1 MTHVHSKFSE
11 GQKNK
16 EKGRKKPQ
24 ASLEGKSLLLLAITM
39 YFNSPA
45 PTVLTIQ
52 PHIQFKAIPLS

>member
-16 EKGRKKPQ
+16 EKGGKNPQ

-39 YFNSPA
+39 YFNCPA

-52 PHIQFKAIPLS
+52 PHIQFKPIPLS